1 MRTGIIGTKIG
12 EVNSNIPIQ
21 SMNIPRI
28 TSIPIIV
35 KTIPIGSKGNPK
47 IKLFRYAVP
56 PIILNTPI
64 KLVEPIVNQ
73 NNLPVTLKV

>member
-1 MRTGIIGTKIG
+1 MLRYFF
-12 EVNSNIPIQ
+12 IQ
-21 SMNIPRI
+21 RWFFEK
-28 TSIPIIV
+28 PIIV

-64 KLVEPIVNQ
+64 KLVDPIVNQ